1 MSFSRNPEHP
11 DQIDGIRD
19 EMLST
24 VEIAIRE
31 VTPTFKYVLKE
42 SDLIIVFQGDDETRK
57 HLMEKANPVGKGKC
71 HCRWRSPN

>member
-1 MSFSRNPEHP
+1 MSFSRKSRTP
-11 DQIDGIRD
+11 DQIDAIRD

-31 VTPTFKYVLKE
+31 
-42 SDLIIVFQGDDETRK
+42 GDDEARK